1 LEAESSVGQWHRG
14 EVTYDTSDYF
24 NPPVPLKFRGAFTDE
39 TCPRASSDMQIRI
52 PKVGVYH
59 LLARI
64 FSPGGQ
70 GWNDL
75 VRATISGNTGQVI
88 QPMDGAPG
96 AHIFGHGSGLVSLGA
111 WKLSSGL
118 YTLSLKAA
126 TRHSLVIDYLVLLPQ
141 VRVGDVTWALLPQ
154 SGGMH
159 RDGWRNGMAAL
170 TVESSALTSTSKST
184 MSVALR
190 IPAQGRYSLIL
201 DAWYTGPRAPLKVT
215 LTSAGEVKALTIK
228 PNWASGEWAVQ
239 VLGPLELSAGEARL
253 TLTHNG
259 SGEATT
265 WATDSILLIPE

>member
-1 LEAESSVGQWHRG
+1 
-14 EVTYDTSDYF
+14 
-24 NPPVPLKFRGAFTDE
+24 
-39 TCPRASSDMQIRI
+39 
-52 PKVGVYH
+52 
-59 LLARI
+59 
-64 FSPGGQ
+64 
-70 GWNDL
+70 
-75 VRATISGNTGQVI
+75 
-88 QPMDGAPG
+88 MDGAPG